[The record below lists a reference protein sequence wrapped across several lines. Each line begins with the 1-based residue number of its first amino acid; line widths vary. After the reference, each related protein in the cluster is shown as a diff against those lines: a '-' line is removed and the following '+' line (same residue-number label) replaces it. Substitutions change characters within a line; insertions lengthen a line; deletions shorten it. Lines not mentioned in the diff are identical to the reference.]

1 MSMTGELIK
10 VEDQLDEYF
19 SALQEAENEEQR
31 TQVQL
36 AMTSAI
42 QEHASRVDQ
51 IAAWMK
57 RADAEMEFLKKDEEE
72 TRAKRKAWETKKET
86 VRAILAQH
94 METTEQKKLR
104 GNKHAINLMAGR
116 FSLDILDEH
125 AVPLKYRSITV
136 TLPALAWSELLDLA
150 RDCSTTMQTAT
161 ELMHAAKTA
170 KTTVDTKTVW
180 AALDNFEDVPGA
192 AITQGAAFVAVK

>member
-1 MSMTGELIK
+1 MSMTGELIR
-10 VEDQLDEYF
+10 VEDQLDAYF
-19 SALQEAENEEQR
+19 SALQEAENDEQR

-57 RADAEMEFLKKDEEE
+57 RADAEMEFLKRDEEE

-94 METTEQKKLR
+94 MEATEQKKLK
-104 GNKHAINLMAGR
+104 GNKHAISLMAGR
-116 FSLDILDEH
+116 FSLDILDDH
-125 AVPLKYRSITV
+125 AVPLKYRSLTV
-136 TLPALAWSELLDLA
+136 TLPAFAWSELLNLV
-150 RDCSTTMQTAT
+150 REFGSTYCIDEATKAAQTAT
-161 ELMHAAKTA
+161 
-170 KTTVDTKTVW
+170 TTVDRKAVRE
-180 AALDNFEDVPGA
+180 ALDNFQDVPGA
-192 AITQGAAFVAVK
+192 AIAQGAAFVVVK